1 MPTDKTFRQEKA
13 LFSIEGVNSIWESV
27 LDKAVQTSLPKAHEI
42 EANDPNYFFFLLKGS
57 VKLSCLSESGQERVV
72 MRIGP
77 GTLFNEV
84 SHIHSSIFQSHSLH
98 TLEECVV
105 ARFPKYILEND
116 DFFRQH
122 PELAC
127 NLIHSL
133 GIKAGAFFA
142 QLFDSGL
149 LEVSTRVSRSLY
161 QLWQENGESESF
173 SPGLTQSELASTLGV
188 HRSSLCRVIKALR
201 QKGVIGKFTK
211 TTLEILDPETLSREA
226 GGLLFQNLSL

>member
-1 MPTDKTFRQEKA
+1 MPTDKIFRQEKA
-13 LFSIEGVNSIWESV
+13 LFSVEGINSVWERV
-27 LDKAVQTSLPKAHEI
+27 LDKAVQISLPKAHEI
-42 EANDPNYFFFLLKGS
+42 EANNPNYFFFLLKGS
-57 VKLSCLSESGQERVV
+57 VKLSCLSEGGQERVV

-84 SHIHSSIFQSHSLH
+84 SHIHTSLLQSHSLH
-98 TLEECVV
+98 TLEESVV
-105 ARFPKYILEND
+105 ARFPKYILEDEN
-116 DFFRQH
+116 FFRQH

-127 NLIHSL
+127 NMIHSL
-133 GIKAGAFFA
+133 GIKAGAFFS

-201 QKGVIGKFTK
+201 QQGVIGKFTK
-211 TTLEILDPETLSREA
+211 TTLEILDPEALSREA

>member
-1 MPTDKTFRQEKA
+1 MSTEKIFRQEKA
-13 LFSIEGVNSIWESV
+13 FFSIEGINSIWEAV
-27 LDKAVQTSLPKAHEI
+27 LDKAVQSSLPKDHEI
-42 EANDPNYFFFLLKGS
+42 EANHPDYFFFLLKGA

-84 SHIHSSIFQSHSLH
+84 SHIHTSLFQSHSLH

-105 ARFPKYILEND
+105 ARFPKSILED
-116 DFFRQH
+116 KDFFRQN

-173 SPGLTQSELASTLGV
+173 SPGLTQSDLASTLGV

-201 QKGVIGKFTK
+201 QQGIIGKFTK
-211 TTLEILDPETLSREA
+211 TTLEILDPEALSREA
-226 GGLLFQNLSL
+226 GGMLFQHLSL

>member
-1 MPTDKTFRQEKA
+1 MSADAGSDSMSSLPYKEAKQQLVDSFSRSYISDLLSRTGGNVSEAARNSGLSRVAVQKMLARFDLKSSLFKKIKPPMSTEKIFRQEKA
-13 LFSIEGVNSIWESV
+13 FFSIEGINSIWEAV
-27 LDKAVQTSLPKAHEI
+27 LDKAVQSSLPKDHEL
-42 EANDPNYFFFLLKGS
+42 EANHPDYFFFLLKGA

-84 SHIHSSIFQSHSLH
+84 SHIHTSLFQSHSLH

-105 ARFPKYILEND
+105 ARFPKSILED
-116 DFFRQH
+116 KDFFRQH

-142 QLFDSGL
+142 QLL
-149 LEVSTRVSRSLY
+149 IPACWR
-161 QLWQENGESESF
+161 
-173 SPGLTQSELASTLGV
+173 
-188 HRSSLCRVIKALR
+188 
-201 QKGVIGKFTK
+201 
-211 TTLEILDPETLSREA
+211 
-226 GGLLFQNLSL
+226 